1 MRAQS
6 LSSTPCR
13 VDRKVFSEVVGF
25 LPFIAAPR
33 NGVRRGGRRRRRILW
48 RMIVFRRSVIAMIGG
63 RGKGVGWAA
72 SFFEAPVE
80 RSSFDVHAV
89 SFVWTLKLIYLPV
102 GKWGKFGGA
111 GKTFEFRYDS
121 IELAIFGSSLKNIPN
136 IKSDTNSCNV
146 SSRSKN
152 RSNPTTTTA

>member
-33 NGVRRGGRRRRRILW
+33 NGVRRGGRRRRRRRILW

-72 SFFEAPVE
+72 SFFEVPVE

-89 SFVWTLKLIYLPV
+89 SFVWTGNFEIDIPSRWKM
-102 GKWGKFGGA
+102 GKVWWCGKDFRM
-111 GKTFEFRYDS
+111 GKRRIPLRFYSSHLWIKFEKYS
-121 IELAIFGSSLKNIPN
+121 I
-136 IKSDTNSCNV
+136 
-146 SSRSKN
+146 
-152 RSNPTTTTA
+152 